1 MKEIMN
7 RKAVLYLSFFLL
19 YTLPV
24 ISQDGFNVRLTR
36 SGNTIRI
43 SNGLLGIVIPSEQAY
58 IKGQP
63 CPAPIQSF
71 IYSDG
76 SLSNDRFNE
85 LTARG
90 NLSGMN
96 VRIVYSSPDRVTAK
110 VEYTFNKEEFIYGKQ
125 TYPGGEA
132 GPGFYTC
139 TITVKKG
146 EKTIV
151 IEEDSD
157 NDITY
162 RVKISDGLDPDK
174 ARYRGWSSN
183 DKKYGYEPSG
193 ALYRP
198 ENERG
203 YPLDATVSLD
213 YSTSFV
219 YPPLV
224 LWEPAGGE
232 KNSGRY
238 WQVYN
243 SRADAGS
250 NLFGFFQGKPSR
262 LIGARFSGVQLE
274 LVSKD
279 KSPDKKAYAD
289 IKVYIE
295 RRGPDNSWYRRKRF
309 QWVAFIS
316 RKSDVLDPEKQQPI
330 ADELNRVSG
339 LGAVITNYKLKP
351 VKIIPAFY
359 KGAIYMPAEQ
369 ISALC
374 NKIKTDETFY
384 KTLCIHD
391 SRTKPVFDAWR
402 FPDSAKALVKELIE
416 IGNHLQQVYETG
428 EGTYSF
434 RNRYWMGTLNFKSY
448 ALYASCIFA
457 DKNIKLTDKEKRG
470 LEQLVAMLARIVWDD
485 NNVPLFEGSGVNF
498 GPANM
503 AFQYRNNGRMFF
515 ALLLAQD
522 PEFAERARQVAIKVN
537 EDINISIY
545 ANGAS
550 FGSPHY
556 IQATLDPILF
566 SMLQLK
572 QAGVADLFRT
582 NPKVKKFAG
591 FYSTLITPPS
601 VRFGLNRKLISF
613 GDGSEESAATFALLA
628 TGLKEVDPDLSARL
642 SYIFDNGPQRFTLSG
657 PVSLAANIIS
667 APVSEFKANS
677 ANYSGYVSHFRSGLN
692 SDNETAI
699 WVLNGDSL
707 YDHRN
712 DDAGEIAIYALKAPL
727 SLSRSSFY
735 YPSATDARIR
745 SVVIPEKNFPEWN
758 QHAQPINE
766 RSLSNRT
773 WPASYGLSFANC
785 GYSSTTTVAMKNREG
800 VVWTRKVSLI
810 HYNQELP
817 IVIFYDS
824 VSGKGPNIWSMMM
837 MSDSTVQ
844 TPAGAITPPQKL
856 YNNTT
861 SKELPDATPQK
872 ALNRGLNTF
881 TFNGQRWLAHPSK
894 GINWNL
900 YTVSDSQMDF
910 TLAQWTNTWQ
920 NDIETSEFL
929 KTNKK
934 RYSEGQQILRIRSN
948 KPFFNFI
955 LPYNKGSNPYNNDN
969 ISYRENNEIMLR
981 QNNVDIAFN
990 PFFYGLRDNNKI
1002 VIGILSENG
1011 TANFEGFN
1019 ISGGFAELET
1029 DQNKVK
1035 VRIHGNSGVRSI
1047 SLPFGILP
1055 GAGQKGVKI
1064 RNDEK
1069 GRSIIQIQYDSS
1081 GLDLPNGQL
1090 GYREYSF
1097 KKK

>member
-1 MKEIMN
+1 MC
-7 RKAVLYLSFFLL
+7 RKIVFYISIVVLYAI
-19 YTLPV
+19 PV
-24 ISQDGFNVRLTR
+24 LSQDRFNVRLTR
-36 SGNTIRI
+36 SGNTIKI
-43 SNGLLGIVIPSEQAY
+43 SNGLLGIVIPSEQAF

-71 IYSDG
+71 IYNDG
-76 SLSNDRFNE
+76 LLSNDRLNE
-85 LTARG
+85 LTFRG
-90 NLSGMN
+90 SLSGMKVN
-96 VRIVYSSPDRVTAK
+96 ILKSSPEQVTAK
-110 VEYTFNKEEFIYGKQ
+110 IEYTFIKEEFIYGKQ
-125 TYPGGEA
+125 TYPGGGA

-146 EKTIV
+146 EKTII

-157 NDITY
+157 NDISY

-193 ALYRP
+193 GLYRP

-219 YPPLV
+219 YPSLV

-238 WQVYN
+238 WQVFN
-243 SRADAGS
+243 NNAGSNS

-262 LIGARFSGVQLE
+262 LIGAKFSGVQLE

-279 KSPDKKAYAD
+279 KSPDKKAFAD
-289 IKVYIE
+289 IRVYIE
-295 RRGPDNSWYRRKRF
+295 RRGPDNSWFPRKRF

-316 RKSDVLDPEKQQPI
+316 RKSDVLEPEKQQPI
-330 ADELNRVSG
+330 ADELNKISG
-339 LGAVITNYKLKP
+339 LGAVITNYRQKP

-359 KGAIYMPAEQ
+359 KGAIYMPAAQ
-369 ISALC
+369 ISVLC
-374 NKIKTDETFY
+374 NKIKTDEAFY
-384 KTLCIHD
+384 KALCIHD

-402 FPDSAKALVKELIE
+402 FPDSAKALVKEMID

-434 RNRYWMGTLNFKSY
+434 RNRYWMGTLNFKNY
-448 ALYASCIFA
+448 ALFTSCIFA
-457 DKNIKLTDKEKRG
+457 DKSIELTDKEKRG
-470 LEQLVAMLARIVWDD
+470 LEQLIAMLGRIVWDD
-485 NNVPLFEGSGVNF
+485 NNVPMFEGSGVNF

-522 PEFAERARQVAIKVN
+522 PEFSERARQAAVKVN
-537 EDINISIY
+537 EDINISVY

-556 IQATLDPILF
+556 TQATLDPILF

-582 NPKVKKFAG
+582 NPKIKKFAE

-628 TGLKEVDPDLSARL
+628 EGLKEVDPSLSARL
-642 SYIFDNGPQRFTLSG
+642 FHIFNNGPQRFTLSG
-657 PVSLAANIIS
+657 PVSLAADIIHS
-667 APVSEFKANS
+667 PDSEFNATTS
-677 ANYSGYVSHFRSGLN
+677 NYNGYVSHFRYGQN

-727 SLSRSSFY
+727 SLSRSCFY

-745 SVVIPEKNFPEWN
+745 SVVIPEKIFPEWN
-758 QHAQPINE
+758 QQSQPINE

-773 WPASYGLSFANC
+773 WPASYEKSFANT
-785 GYSSTTTVAMKNREG
+785 GYSSTTAVVMKNNEG
-800 VVWTRKVSLI
+800 EVWTRRISLL
-810 HYNQELP
+810 HYNKDLP
-817 IVIFYDS
+817 IIIFYDS
-824 VSGKGPNIWSMMM
+824 ISGKGANIWSMMM
-837 MSDSTVQ
+837 MSDSAVQ
-844 TPAGAITPPQKL
+844 TPAGAITPPKRV
-856 YNNTT
+856 YNNANA
-861 SKELPDATPQK
+861 KELPAATPQK
-872 ALNRGLNTF
+872 TLNKGLNTF
-881 TFNGQRWLAHPSK
+881 MFNGQFWLAHPTK

-920 NDIETSEFL
+920 NDIETAEFL
-929 KTNKK
+929 RTNKK
-934 RYSEGQQILRIRSN
+934 RYSEEQQILRMRSN
-948 KPFFNFI
+948 EPFFNFI
-955 LPYNKGSNPYNNDN
+955 LPYNKGIAPYNKEDV
-969 ISYRENNEIMLR
+969 SYRGNKVISLR
-981 QNNVDIAFN
+981 QNDINLVFN
-990 PFFYGLRDNNKI
+990 PFFYGLKDNRKI
-1002 VIGILSENG
+1002 VLGVFSEIGNAE
-1011 TANFEGFN
+1011 FEGFS
-1019 ISGGFAELET
+1019 ISGGFAELESDLNT
-1029 DQNKVK
+1029 VK

-1047 SLPFGILP
+1047 RLPFEVALDSN
-1055 GAGQKGVKI
+1055 QKGIKL
-1064 RNDEK
+1064 RNDGK
-1069 GRSIIQIQYDSS
+1069 GKTILQIQYDSV
-1081 GLDLPNGQL
+1081 GLDLPNGQT
-1090 GYREYSF
+1090 GYSEFRF
-1097 KKK
+1097 TKR